1 LSRRLAIT
9 VATWFGCGY
18 SPIGP
23 GTAGSLGAILVA
35 WALHELAGWPPIW
48 FAGLALALAGPGIWA
63 ADVTAKASGC
73 KDPGLVVVDEV
84 VGQWLTLAAAPTFQL
99 IPVLCAF
106 FLFRLLDIWKPFPAR
121 QLEALQGG
129 WGIMADDVMAGA
141 YGALVLWLL
150 GYWRLL

>member
-1 LSRRLAIT
+1 
-9 VATWFGCGY
+9 
-18 SPIGP
+18 
-23 GTAGSLGAILVA
+23 
-35 WALHELAGWPPIW
+35 
-48 FAGLALALAGPGIWA
+48 LALAGPGIWA

-106 FLFRLLDIWKPFPAR
+106 FLFRLLDIWKPFPVR